1 VDKFPNTS
9 CDADHPKVLSFLSI
23 IDNRSKEI
31 TLKLVTFRHQGIQQT
46 GVLSEDASTVT
57 AVPGSQDLLSLIE
70 NWDEAAAQIASSSGT
85 AINIADVEL
94 LAPIPL
100 PRRNIFCVGR
110 NYVEHAKEFANSGY
124 DATASATAQPE
135 YPVVFTKAPSTVIG
149 TGADIDPHTDVTSEL
164 DYEAELGVIIGK
176 GGRGISRAEALDH
189 VWGYTII
196 NDVTARDLQKDHN
209 QWFLGKSLDTH
220 APMGPWAVTR
230 DEVGDG
236 PLDLLCTVNGE
247 TRQKATTADLIFDI
261 PTIIET
267 ISAGITLQPGDI
279 IATGTPVGVGI
290 GFTPPRFLTTGDV
303 VEISISKL
311 GTLRNRI
318 GEGR

>member
-1 VDKFPNTS
+1 ME
-9 CDADHPKVLSFLSI
+9 I
-23 IDNRSKEI
+23 I
-31 TLKLVTFRHQGIQQT
+31 LKLVTFRHQGTVKT
-46 GVLSEDASTVT
+46 GVLSDDASAVAT
-57 AVPGSQDLLSLIE
+57 APGAQDLLSLIDT
-70 NWDEAAAQIASSSGT
+70 WAEAAPQLAAST
-85 AINIADVEL
+85 EPAIPIADVEL

-149 TGADIDPHTDVTSEL
+149 TGADIDPHTGVTSEL

-176 GGRGISRAEALDH
+176 GGRGISQADALDH

-196 NDVTARDLQKDHN
+196 NDVTARDLQKDHK

-230 DEVGDG
+230 DEIGDG

-267 ISAGITLQPGDI
+267 ISAGITLQAGDI
-279 IATGTPVGVGI
+279 IATGTPVGFGI
-290 GFTPPRFLTTGDV
+290 GYTPPRFLTTGVV
-303 VEISISKL
+303 VEISITGL
-311 GTLRNRI
+311 GTLTNRI

>member
-1 VDKFPNTS
+1 M
-9 CDADHPKVLSFLSI
+9 
-23 IDNRSKEI
+23 
-31 TLKLVTFRHQGIQQT
+31 KLVTFLHHCIQHT
-46 GVLSEDASTVT
+46 GVLNDDAGTVT
-57 AVPGSQDLLSLIE
+57 PVAGSRDLTSLIE
-70 NWDEAAAQIASSSGT
+70 GWDEAAPELTSST
-85 AINIADVEL
+85 EPAINIADVQL
-94 LAPIPL
+94 LAPIPV

-124 DATASATAQPE
+124 DATASATPE
-135 YPVVFTKAPSTVIG
+135 PDYPVVFTKAPSTVIG
-149 TGADIDPHTDVTSEL
+149 PGADIDPHTGVTSEL
-164 DYEAELGVIIGK
+164 DYEAELGVIIGT
-176 GGRGISRAEALDH
+176 GGRGISKADALDH
-189 VWGYTII
+189 IWGYTII
-196 NDVTARDLQKDHN
+196 NDVTARDLQKNHK

-236 PLDLLCTVNGE
+236 PLDLLCSVNGE
-247 TRQKATTADLIFDI
+247 SRQKATTADLIFDI

-290 GFTPPRFLTTGDV
+290 GFNPPRFLTTGDV

-318 GEGR
+318 GEGH

>member
-1 VDKFPNTS
+1 M
-9 CDADHPKVLSFLSI
+9 
-23 IDNRSKEI
+23 
-31 TLKLVTFRHQGIQQT
+31 KLVTFRHQGTEQT

-57 AVPGSQDLLSLIE
+57 AVPGSQDLVSLIE
-70 NWDEAAAQIASSSGT
+70 NWDGAAAQLAVATGR

-149 TGADIDPHTDVTSEL
+149 TGADIDPHTSVTNEL

-176 GGRGISRAEALDH
+176 GGRGISQADALDH

-196 NDVTARDLQKDHN
+196 NDVTARDLQKDHK

-311 GTLRNRI
+311 GTLTNRI

>member
-1 VDKFPNTS
+1 M
-9 CDADHPKVLSFLSI
+9 
-23 IDNRSKEI
+23 
-31 TLKLVTFRHQGIQQT
+31 KLVTFRHHGTQQT
-46 GVLSEDASTVT
+46 GVLNEDASTVT
-57 AVPGSQDLLSLIE
+57 SVPGGQDLLSLID
-70 NWDEAAAQIASSSGT
+70 NWDGAAPGLAASTGEAT
-85 AINIADVEL
+85 PVADVEL

-149 TGADIDPHTDVTSEL
+149 TGADVDPHTGVTSEL
-164 DYEAELGVIIGK
+164 DYEAELGVIIGT
-176 GGRGISRAEALDH
+176 GGRGISKAEALDH

-196 NDVTARDLQKDHN
+196 NDVTARDLQKDHK

-220 APMGPWAVTR
+220 CPMGPWAVTR

-236 PLDLLCTVNGE
+236 PLDLHCTVNGE

-290 GFTPPRFLTTGDV
+290 GFTPPRFLTSGDV

>member
-1 VDKFPNTS
+1 
-9 CDADHPKVLSFLSI
+9 
-23 IDNRSKEI
+23 
-31 TLKLVTFRHQGIQQT
+31 LKLVTFRHQGTEQT

-57 AVPGSQDLLSLIE
+57 AVPGSQDLVSLIE
-70 NWDEAAAQIASSSGT
+70 NWDGAAAQLAVATGR

-149 TGADIDPHTDVTSEL
+149 TGADIDPHTSVTNEL

-176 GGRGISRAEALDH
+176 GGRGISQADALDH

-196 NDVTARDLQKDHN
+196 NDVTARDLQKDHK

-311 GTLRNRI
+311 GTLTNRI

>member
-1 VDKFPNTS
+1 MIRVTDLYSRK
-9 CDADHPKVLSFLSI
+9 HQLSI
-23 IDNRSKEI
+23 IDSKGI
-31 TLKLVTFRHQGIQQT
+31 TLKLVTFRHHGLQQT

-57 AVPGSQDLLSLIE
+57 SVPGGQDLLSLID
-70 NWDEAAAQIASSSGT
+70 NWDGAAAELAALTGE
-85 AINIADVEL
+85 AIPVADVEL

-124 DATASATAQPE
+124 DATASATARPE

-149 TGADIDPHTDVTSEL
+149 TGADIDPHTGVTSEL
-164 DYEAELGVIIGK
+164 DYEAELGVIIGT
-176 GGRGISRAEALDH
+176 GGRGISKADALDH

-196 NDVTARDLQKDHN
+196 NDVTARDLQKDHK

-220 APMGPWAVTR
+220 CPMGPWAVTR

-236 PLDLLCTVNGE
+236 PLDLHCTVNGE

-290 GFTPPRFLTTGDV
+290 GFTPPRFLTSGDV

>member
-1 VDKFPNTS
+1 M
-9 CDADHPKVLSFLSI
+9 
-23 IDNRSKEI
+23 
-31 TLKLVTFRHQGIQQT
+31 KLVTFRHQGTEQT

-57 AVPGSQDLLSLIE
+57 AVPGSQDLVSLIE
-70 NWDEAAAQIASSSGT
+70 NWDGAAAQLAVATGR

-149 TGADIDPHTDVTSEL
+149 TGADIDPHTSVTNEL

-176 GGRGISRAEALDH
+176 GGRGISQADALDH

-196 NDVTARDLQKDHN
+196 NDVTARDLQKDHK

>member
-1 VDKFPNTS
+1 
-9 CDADHPKVLSFLSI
+9 
-23 IDNRSKEI
+23 
-31 TLKLVTFRHQGIQQT
+31 LKLVTFRHQGTEQT
-46 GVLSEDASTVT
+46 GVLSEDASTV
-57 AVPGSQDLLSLIE
+57 APFPGSPDLISLIE
-70 NWDEAAAQIASSSGT
+70 TWEEAAPQLAASTET
-85 AINIADVEL
+85 AIDIADVEL

-124 DATASATAQPE
+124 DATASATAQPD

-149 TGADIDPHTDVTSEL
+149 PGADIDPHTGVTSEL
-164 DYEAELGVIIGK
+164 DYEAELGVIIGT
-176 GGRGISRAEALDH
+176 GGRGISRADALDH

-196 NDVTARDLQKDHN
+196 NDVTARDLQKNHK

-318 GEGR
+318 GEGQ

>member
-1 VDKFPNTS
+1 M
-9 CDADHPKVLSFLSI
+9 
-23 IDNRSKEI
+23 
-31 TLKLVTFRHQGIQQT
+31 KLVTFRHQGTEQT
-46 GVLSEDASTVT
+46 GVLSDDASTVT
-57 AVPGSQDLLSLIE
+57 AVSGSQDLLALID
-70 NWDEAAAQIASSSGT
+70 NWDEVAAQLAASIGPAVSV
-85 AINIADVEL
+85 AEVEL

-124 DATASATAQPE
+124 DATASATPQPE

-149 TGADIDPHTDVTSEL
+149 TGADIDPHTGVTSEL

-176 GGRGISRAEALDH
+176 GGRGISKAEALDH

-196 NDVTARDLQKDHN
+196 NDVTARDLQKDHK

-311 GTLRNRI
+311 GTLSNRV

>member
-1 VDKFPNTS
+1 
-9 CDADHPKVLSFLSI
+9 
-23 IDNRSKEI
+23 
-31 TLKLVTFRHQGIQQT
+31 LKLVTFRHQGVQQT

-57 AVPGSQDLLSLIE
+57 AVPGTQDLLSLID
-70 NWDEAAAQIASSSGT
+70 NWDEAAAQIAAATGT

-149 TGADIDPHTDVTSEL
+149 TGADIDPHTGVTSEL

-176 GGRGISRAEALDH
+176 GGRGISKADALDH

-196 NDVTARDLQKDHN
+196 NDVTARDLQKDHK

-236 PLDLLCTVNGE
+236 SLDLLCAVNGE

>member
-1 VDKFPNTS
+1 
-9 CDADHPKVLSFLSI
+9 
-23 IDNRSKEI
+23 
-31 TLKLVTFRHQGIQQT
+31 LKLVTFRHQGTEQT

-70 NWDEAAAQIASSSGT
+70 NWDGAAAQLAVATGR

-149 TGADIDPHTDVTSEL
+149 TGADIDPHTSVTNEL

-176 GGRGISRAEALDH
+176 GGRGISQADALDH

-196 NDVTARDLQKDHN
+196 NDVTARDLQKDHK

>member
-1 VDKFPNTS
+1 M
-9 CDADHPKVLSFLSI
+9 
-23 IDNRSKEI
+23 
-31 TLKLVTFRHQGIQQT
+31 KLVTFRHQGSRQT

-57 AVPGSQDLLSLIE
+57 AVPGSRDLLSLID
-70 NWDEAAAQIASSSGT
+70 NWDEAADQLADSTDSAL
-85 AINIADVEL
+85 NIADVEL
-94 LAPIPL
+94 LAPIPF

-124 DATASATAQPE
+124 DATASATAQPD

-149 TGADIDPHTDVTSEL
+149 TGADIDPHTGVTSEL

-176 GGRGISRAEALDH
+176 GGRGISQADALDH

-196 NDVTARDLQKDHN
+196 NDVTARDLQKDHK

-318 GEGR
+318 GEGQ

>member
-1 VDKFPNTS
+1 M
-9 CDADHPKVLSFLSI
+9 
-23 IDNRSKEI
+23 
-31 TLKLVTFRHQGIQQT
+31 KLITFRHQGTEQT

-57 AVPGSQDLLSLIE
+57 AVPGAQDLLSLID
-70 NWDEAAAQIASSSGT
+70 NWDGAAAQLAAATGP
-85 AINIADVEL
+85 AVNIADVEL

-149 TGADIDPHTDVTSEL
+149 TGAEIDPHTGVTSEL

-176 GGRGISRAEALDH
+176 GGRGISKAEALDH

-196 NDVTARDLQKDHN
+196 NDVTARDLQKDHK

-247 TRQKATTADLIFDI
+247 TRQKTTTADLIFDI

-267 ISAGITLQPGDI
+267 ISAGITLQPGDV

-290 GFTPPRFLTTGDV
+290 GFTPPKFLHSGDV

-311 GTLRNRI
+311 GTLTNTI
-318 GEGR
+318 GDE

>member
-1 VDKFPNTS
+1 
-9 CDADHPKVLSFLSI
+9 
-23 IDNRSKEI
+23 
-31 TLKLVTFRHQGIQQT
+31 LKLVTFRHQGVQQT

-57 AVPGSQDLLSLIE
+57 AVPGTQDLLSLID
-70 NWDEAAAQIASSSGT
+70 NWDEAAAQIAAATGT

-149 TGADIDPHTDVTSEL
+149 TGADIDPHTGVTSEL

-176 GGRGISRAEALDH
+176 GGRGISKADALDH

-196 NDVTARDLQKDHN
+196 NDVTARDLQKDHK

-236 PLDLLCTVNGE
+236 SLDLLCTVNGE

>member
-1 VDKFPNTS
+1 M
-9 CDADHPKVLSFLSI
+9 
-23 IDNRSKEI
+23 
-31 TLKLVTFRHQGIQQT
+31 KLVTFRHHGLQQT

-57 AVPGSQDLLSLIE
+57 SVPGGQDLLSLID
-70 NWDEAAAQIASSSGT
+70 NWDGAAAELAALTGE
-85 AINIADVEL
+85 AIPVADVEL

-149 TGADIDPHTDVTSEL
+149 TGADVDPHTGVTSEL
-164 DYEAELGVIIGK
+164 DYEAELGVIIGT
-176 GGRGISRAEALDH
+176 GGRGISKAEALDH

-196 NDVTARDLQKDHN
+196 NDVTARDLQKDHK

-220 APMGPWAVTR
+220 CPMGPWAVTR

-236 PLDLLCTVNGE
+236 PLDLHCTVNGE

-290 GFTPPRFLTTGDV
+290 GFTPPRFLTSGDV

>member
-1 VDKFPNTS
+1 M
-9 CDADHPKVLSFLSI
+9 
-23 IDNRSKEI
+23 
-31 TLKLVTFRHQGIQQT
+31 KLVTFRHQGTEQT
-46 GVLSEDASTVT
+46 GVLSDDASTVT
-57 AVPGSQDLLSLIE
+57 AVPGSQDLLALID
-70 NWDEAAAQIASSSGT
+70 NWDDAAAQIAAGT
-85 AINIADVEL
+85 GPAVNITDVEL

-124 DATASATAQPE
+124 DATASASHQPE

-149 TGADIDPHTDVTSEL
+149 TGADIDPHTGVTSEL
-164 DYEAELGVIIGK
+164 DYEAELGVIICK
-176 GGRGISRAEALDH
+176 GGRGISQADALDH

-196 NDVTARDLQKDHN
+196 NDVTARDLQKDHK

-311 GTLRNRI
+311 GTLSNRV

>member
-1 VDKFPNTS
+1 M
-9 CDADHPKVLSFLSI
+9 
-23 IDNRSKEI
+23 
-31 TLKLVTFRHQGIQQT
+31 KLVTFRHQGTQQT
-46 GVLSEDASTVT
+46 GVLNEDASTVT
-57 AVPGSQDLLSLIE
+57 AVPAGQDLLSLIDS
-70 NWDEAAAQIASSSGT
+70 WDSAAAQLAALTGE
-85 AINIADVEL
+85 AIPATEIEL

-149 TGADIDPHTDVTSEL
+149 TNADVDPHTRVTSEL

-176 GGRGISRAEALDH
+176 GGRGISKAEALDH

-196 NDVTARDLQKDHN
+196 NDVTARDLQKDHK

-220 APMGPWAVTR
+220 CPMGPWAVTR

-290 GFTPPRFLTTGDV
+290 GFTPPRFLTSGDV

>member
-1 VDKFPNTS
+1 M
-9 CDADHPKVLSFLSI
+9 
-23 IDNRSKEI
+23 
-31 TLKLVTFRHQGIQQT
+31 TFRHRGIQQT

-57 AVPGSQDLLSLIE
+57 PVPGSQDLISLIE
-70 NWDEAAAQIASSSGT
+70 TWDEAAAQLAASTGP

-124 DATASATAQPE
+124 DATASATAQPD

-149 TGADIDPHTDVTSEL
+149 TGADIDPHTGVTSEL
-164 DYEAELGVIIGK
+164 DYEAELGVIIGT
-176 GGRGISRAEALDH
+176 GGRGISQADALDR

-196 NDVTARDLQKDHN
+196 NDVTARDLQKDHK

-290 GFTPPRFLTTGDV
+290 GFTPPRFLATGDV

>member
-1 VDKFPNTS
+1 M
-9 CDADHPKVLSFLSI
+9 
-23 IDNRSKEI
+23 
-31 TLKLVTFRHQGIQQT
+31 KLVTFRHQGVQQT

-57 AVPGSQDLLSLIE
+57 AVPGTQDLLSLID
-70 NWDEAAAQIASSSGT
+70 NWDEAAAQIAAATGT

-149 TGADIDPHTDVTSEL
+149 TGADIDPHTGVTSEL

-176 GGRGISRAEALDH
+176 GGRGISKADALDH

-196 NDVTARDLQKDHN
+196 NDVTARDLQKDHK

-311 GTLRNRI
+311 GTLKNRI

>member
-1 VDKFPNTS
+1 M
-9 CDADHPKVLSFLSI
+9 
-23 IDNRSKEI
+23 
-31 TLKLVTFRHQGIQQT
+31 KLVTFRYQGTQQI
-46 GVLSEDASTVT
+46 GVLNEDASTVT
-57 AVPGSQDLLSLIE
+57 AVPGGQDLLSLIDS
-70 NWDEAAAQIASSSGT
+70 WDNAAAELAALTGEAIA
-85 AINIADVEL
+85 AADVEL

-110 NYVEHAKEFANSGY
+110 NYVEHAKEFADSGY

-135 YPVVFTKAPSTVIG
+135 YPVVFTKAPSTVVG
-149 TGADIDPHTDVTSEL
+149 TGADVDPHIGVTSEL
-164 DYEAELGVIIGK
+164 DYEAELGVIIGT
-176 GGRGISRAEALDH
+176 GGRGISKAEALDH

-196 NDVTARDLQKDHN
+196 NDVTARDLQKDHK

-220 APMGPWAVTR
+220 CPMGPWAVTR
-230 DEVGDG
+230 EEVGDG

-290 GFTPPRFLTTGDV
+290 GFTPPRFLTSGDV

-318 GEGR
+318 GEGQ

>member
-1 VDKFPNTS
+1 M
-9 CDADHPKVLSFLSI
+9 
-23 IDNRSKEI
+23 
-31 TLKLVTFRHQGIQQT
+31 KLVTFRHLGT
-46 GVLSEDASTVT
+46 ERAGVLSEDITTVIP
-57 AVPGSQDLLSLIE
+57 VSGSQDLLALID
-70 NWDEAAAQIASSSGT
+70 NWDEAAPQLAASSEG
-85 AINIADVEL
+85 AISITEVEL
-94 LAPIPL
+94 LAPIPV

-124 DATASATAQPE
+124 DATAGATAQPE
-135 YPVVFTKAPSTVIG
+135 HPVVFTKAPSTVIG
-149 TGADIDPHTDVTSEL
+149 TGADIDPHTGVTSEL

-176 GGRGISRAEALDH
+176 GGRGISKTNALDH

-196 NDVTARDLQKDHN
+196 NDVTARDLQKNHK

-230 DEVGDG
+230 DEIGDG

-290 GFTPPRFLTTGDV
+290 GFTPPRFLSTGDL

-311 GTLRNRI
+311 GTLSNRI

>member
-1 VDKFPNTS
+1 
-9 CDADHPKVLSFLSI
+9 
-23 IDNRSKEI
+23 
-31 TLKLVTFRHQGIQQT
+31 VTFRHQGVQQT

-57 AVPGSQDLLSLIE
+57 AVPGTQDLLSLID
-70 NWDEAAAQIASSSGT
+70 NWDEAAAQFAAATGT

-149 TGADIDPHTDVTSEL
+149 TGADIDPHTGVTSEL

-176 GGRGISRAEALDH
+176 GGRGISKADALDH

-196 NDVTARDLQKDHN
+196 NDVTARDLQKDHK